1 MNYEQA
7 MEFIYSTSWMGSKL
21 GLYRMEE
28 LMRRLGS
35 PQNRIPCIHIAGTNG
50 KGSTAAMLASVY
62 TEAGYKTGLYTS
74 PAISYFGERMQIN
87 GRPIPEEAIASLALR
102 MKKAADKMEDE
113 PTEYELITALAYLYL
128 ADEKVDIAII
138 ETGLG
143 GLLDATNVLD
153 APAAIVLTAIGLDHT
168 KELGERLEDIAAQ
181 KAGIIKNDAPVIVYE
196 QDEPVLSVI
205 HNKAAAQHAPVH
217 LASPAGYS
225 DIRYTIE
232 GTHFTDEKNR
242 TLLLPLLG
250 THQIHNAA
258 VALTTIDALQAR
270 FPVEEQALASGLA
283 KTRWPGRFELLHTD
297 PIVLLDGAHN
307 PQAARA
313 LKKNLTTYFPDRKIR
328 FIVGILADKG
338 YNNMAEELL
347 PIASAWIT
355 VTPDSDRALPA
366 HVLTRLL
373 EEHGQSVRE
382 SSSLRE
388 ALSFTLKEADP
399 SEILCVFGT
408 LTIIHE
414 VRSFFDK

>member
-102 MKKAADKMEDE
+102 MEKAADKTEYK
-113 PTEYELITALAYLYL
+113 PTEYELSTAQAYLYF

-181 KAGIIKNDAPVIVYE
+181 KAGI
-196 QDEPVLSVI
+196 
-205 HNKAAAQHAPVH
+205 
-217 LASPAGYS
+217 
-225 DIRYTIE
+225 
-232 GTHFTDEKNR
+232 
-242 TLLLPLLG
+242 
-250 THQIHNAA
+250 
-258 VALTTIDALQAR
+258 
-270 FPVEEQALASGLA
+270 
-283 KTRWPGRFELLHTD
+283 
-297 PIVLLDGAHN
+297 
-307 PQAARA
+307 
-313 LKKNLTTYFPDRKIR
+313 
-328 FIVGILADKG
+328 
-338 YNNMAEELL
+338 
-347 PIASAWIT
+347 
-355 VTPDSDRALPA
+355 
-366 HVLTRLL
+366 
-373 EEHGQSVRE
+373 
-382 SSSLRE
+382 
-388 ALSFTLKEADP
+388 
-399 SEILCVFGT
+399 
-408 LTIIHE
+408 
-414 VRSFFDK
+414 